1 MSDIEAAG
9 MTIETA
15 ATARASSAQRIEV
28 MRELALAGALPLFV
42 LFAAILYT
50 TNGHFTYSFDDPYI
64 HLALARNIWLGHY
77 GINLTEASAP
87 SSSILWPF
95 LLAPFASL
103 PGLFE
108 YVPLVVNAACLIAL
122 VFVIGRTFD
131 DVRPRYRIALIVGIA
146 FWVNAY
152 GLVFTGME
160 HSLQLLLIAVVL
172 RPHLRSTRSPAARI
186 RLPAYVFVALAVLPL
201 VRYEDCAISAPLL
214 LLAALRGQWRAA
226 ALSAGLIVVS
236 MGGFSL
242 FLHHH
247 GLGFLPSSVLAKES
261 MTNGLG
267 PAWNVLLNVVQSPG
281 LVLMEVCLA
290 VASWRRDRTW
300 GLLIAT
306 VCVLHLLFGKS
317 GAFGRYDAYLA
328 LFVALC
334 GARLLIGR
342 AQYWRGALAVVLLG
356 VPFAYATVC
365 TPAASSNIY
374 YQQAQL
380 AEIVRALGAPVAA
393 NDIGLIALRGNQYL
407 LDLYGL
413 GSVSALRARQSHA
426 DPVWMSDLM
435 QKKGVHYAIIYDRW
449 FPTRPAAFQRV
460 GTLTLHGWIVSA
472 ALPTVTFYATD
483 SASAAKLRQTLRDY
497 AASHTNRKVSFE
509 ID

>member
-9 MTIETA
+9 TTIETS
-15 ATARASSAQRIEV
+15 ATAHARSARGIEMV
-28 MRELALAGALPLFV
+28 RELALAGVLPLLV
-42 LFAAILYT
+42 LFAMILYT

-77 GINLTEASAP
+77 GINLSEASAP

-95 LLAPFASL
+95 LLAPFAAM
-103 PGLFE
+103 PKLFE
-108 YVPLVVNAACLIAL
+108 YVPLVVNSACLIAL

-131 DVRPRYRIALIVGIA
+131 DVRPRYRIALIACLA

-160 HSLQLLLIAVVL
+160 HSLQLLLLALVL
-172 RPHLRSTRSPAARI
+172 RPYLRKTTSPAARI
-186 RLPAYVFVALAVLPL
+186 PLPGYVFAALVVLPL
-201 VRYEDCAISAPLL
+201 VRYEDCAIAVPLL
-214 LLAALRGQWRAA
+214 WLAAVRGQWRAA
-226 ALSAGLIVVS
+226 AISAGLIVVS

-242 FLHHH
+242 FLHHQ
-247 GLGFLPSSVLAKES
+247 GLGFLPSSVLAKQS

-300 GLLIAT
+300 ALLIAT

-317 GAFGRYDAYLA
+317 GAFGRYDAYIA
-328 LFVALC
+328 LFVVLC

-342 AQYWRGALAVVLLG
+342 AHYLRGVVAVVLLG
-356 VPFAYATVC
+356 APFAYATVC

-380 AEIVRALGAPVAA
+380 AEIVRALGEPVAA
-393 NDIGLIALRGNQYL
+393 NDIGLIALRGNEYL

-449 FPTRPAAFQRV
+449 FPTRPAAFERV

-472 ALPTVTFYATD
+472 ALPVVTFYATD
-483 SASAAKLRQTLRDY
+483 ASSAAKLRRTLRDY
-497 AASHTNRKVSFE
+497 AAHHPSSKMSFT
-509 ID
+509 IG